1 MEGICVCCQY
11 GCRSNLS
18 GVGLSAGTSYIL
30 HHSNEG
36 SCQCYRCSLCQGKG
50 CFGLKCQYNWWFQS
64 EICCRAVYLTGNVYD
79 VCVLLYFSMY
89 LSQTR
94 VAVKQVYLTGS
105 KNIDA
110 FYNNVLWFFNLLNLY
125 TSSVCDL
132 ELNSDLKTRMQ
143 LGQQLGSRLEML

>member
-1 MEGICVCCQY
+1 
-11 GCRSNLS
+11 
-18 GVGLSAGTSYIL
+18 
-30 HHSNEG
+30 
-36 SCQCYRCSLCQGKG
+36 
-50 CFGLKCQYNWWFQS
+50 
-64 EICCRAVYLTGNVYD
+64 
-79 VCVLLYFSMY
+79 MY